1 MRIVSIRM
9 MSAGLALACLPVVS
23 ISRAQVAPPAPTQAP
38 AVVALPSPEPIV
50 PATLDNVLPTK
61 PIRRTANGYLDPGR
75 RGMMKGNE
83 RWVDTSLLPTDKAPQ
98 LDYAS
103 KTADFTVGKV
113 VTGETSKTVA
123 LIIAKD
129 DSGTSGS
136 LTLSKVKGDFLPG
149 EPISD
154 DSGGTAIVSGRL
166 KEGVW
171 VLDFAFKSLRLQTIE
186 VPSKGRRPV
195 IYLYYQVVNRT
206 GKPRLFLPQFT
217 IVVPETGK
225 RYEDNVISSAVPV
238 IQAREDQSTKLLG
251 AVDIAGMIPVS
262 DKQGGIDDAVF
273 AVAMWDVFDPKADQ
287 FSIYVRGL
295 SNYSFEVPGPE
306 EGKTTIKHKT
316 LRIDFRRRGDEKN
329 LNEREF
335 ELMDPPYEWIYW

>member
-1 MRIVSIRM
+1 M

-23 ISRAQVAPPAPTQAP
+23 ISRAQVAPPAPTRAP
-38 AVVALPSPEPIV
+38 AVAPLPSPEPIV

-61 PIRRTANGYLDPGR
+61 PIRRTPTGFRDPGN
-75 RGMMKGNE
+75 RGMVKGNE

-98 LDYAS
+98 LDYSS

-129 DSGTSGS
+129 DTGTSGS
-136 LTLSKVKGDFLPG
+136 LTLSKIKGEFQPG

-154 DSGGTAIVSGRL
+154 DAGGAAIVAGRL

-186 VPSKGRRPV
+186 VPGKGRRPV

-217 IVVPETGK
+217 VVVPETGK
-225 RYEDNVISSAVPV
+225 RYEDNVLANAVPV

-262 DKQGGIDDAVF
+262 EKQGIDDAVF

-295 SNYSFEVPGPE
+295 SNYSFEVPGAD
-306 EGKTTIKHKT
+306 GSNATIKHKT
-316 LRIDFRRRGDEKN
+316 LRIDFRRRGDDKN